1 MADESRLLPKVRPL
15 QKLQSGKHTA
25 IGKDLEGFFSN
36 KEQLRWFVFLMRGYT
51 ERFETAQ
58 ALCMRI
64 LGHKRVCYLVDFD
77 VIRNYLEMKSLS
89 NVDTFTVDFL
99 FLDSKTSFAIPIG
112 AFEELL
118 RYLAGL
124 SKKSFRLNR
133 VIADC
138 DREEAVRLIGDA
150 LDIRNSKELKVEE
163 LSEEIG
169 YSLGKSVLVL
179 TRLLGLLT
187 NPRFEGVK
195 SQHDETCYEAW
206 LNAVE
211 KSRRREDPKPRS
223 DVDRRDAMNLAV
235 ASRNLFPRKA
245 LKPGA
250 WKDEHVCYLLVSQT
264 RAVLQLII
272 DAEGKEEI
280 ESVTQ
285 YFDVDMIVL
294 RGIYPAVHP
303 QDAMVVELLGGAD
316 NPTVALSRIQS
327 RALDFR
333 QLADHLQNQ
342 YVLALTGPPEELK
355 ELYVEAFGSFILQE
369 RKQIQEEIKKI
380 SEGLLAVEDELR
392 LVEETRATVESE
404 DQAQRRQVGAPP
416 QVEDELR
423 AKSLHFSRLLGEI
436 VEVLE
441 VIPGAEYSI
450 QVSDPQADVPFARF
464 EIGAV
469 PCASRGIEPFL
480 WGELY
485 PWRETNLRAETYE
498 YFAFR
503 WSIVCLEEDLINS
516 FVSAWEIADEATD
529 VAQAVP
535 LVRVDN
541 GHEYW
546 KQGLIVHT
554 SVGDYGMPLEVAAC
568 GGSWEWL
575 KLRKLGPLVKEAAG
589 QIKAPD
595 GSTSVPNI
603 MRLRV
608 NTACADVIY
617 DVRVVPDMRRRQL
630 TVLSHYN
637 ISKQIADLYKKT
649 GLLFCNQP
657 KLAEVLDECLKGF
670 RQYMKANTAR
680 GTE

>member
-15 QKLQSGKHTA
+15 QKLQGSNHNE
-25 IGKDLEGFFSN
+25 IEKDLEGFFSN
-36 KEQLRWFVFLMRGYT
+36 NEQLRWFVFLMRGYT

-77 VIRNYLEMKSLS
+77 VIRNYLEMKSLA

-118 RYLAGL
+118 RYLSGL
-124 SKKSFRLNR
+124 SKKSFRLN
-133 VIADC
+133 IALTDC
-138 DREEAVRLIGDA
+138 NREEAIRLIGDA
-150 LDIRNSKELKVEE
+150 LDIKDSKELKVEE
-163 LSEEIG
+163 LSEEIA
-169 YSLGKSVLVL
+169 YSLGKSILVL

-195 SQHDETCYEAW
+195 SQYDETCYEAW

-211 KSRRREDPKPRS
+211 KSRRTADPKPRS

-245 LKPGA
+245 LKSGA

-264 RAVLQLII
+264 RAVLQLIP
-272 DAEGKEEI
+272 DTEGEEI
-280 ESVTQ
+280 ENVTN
-285 YFDVDMIVL
+285 YFDVDIIVL

-316 NPTVALSRIQS
+316 NPTVALTRIQS

-342 YVLALTGPPEELK
+342 YVFAMTAPPEELK

-380 SEGLLAVEDELR
+380 SEGLLTVENELR
-392 LVEETRATVESE
+392 LVEETRATIESE
-404 DQAQRRQVGAPP
+404 DQAQLRQVGVDPHS
-416 QVEDELR
+416 EDELR
-423 AKSLHFSRLLGEI
+423 VKSLHFSRLLGEI
-436 VEVLE
+436 IEALE
-441 VIPGAEYSI
+441 VTPGAEYGL
-450 QVSDPQADVPFARF
+450 QVSNPQADVPFARF
-464 EIGAV
+464 EIGPV
-469 PCASRGIEPFL
+469 PHASGGIETFL

-498 YFAFR
+498 YFALR
-503 WSIVCLEEDLINS
+503 WSIVCLEEDMIHS
-516 FVSAWEIADEATD
+516 FVNAWEIVDEATD
-529 VAQAVP
+529 VAQPVP
-535 LVRVDN
+535 LVRIDN

-546 KQGLIVHT
+546 KQGLIVQT
-554 SVGDYGMPLEVAAC
+554 SAGDYGMLLEIAAC

-575 KLRKLGPLVKEAAG
+575 SLRKLGPLVKEAAG
-589 QIKAPD
+589 QNKAPD
-595 GSTSVPNI
+595 GRNTVPNI
-603 MRLRV
+603 MCLRV

-617 DVRVVPDMRRRQL
+617 DVRVAPDMRRRHL

-637 ISKQIADLYKKT
+637 ISGQIADLYKKT

-657 KLAEVLDECLKGF
+657 KLAEVLDKCLKGF